1 MKKWSK
7 IMCAKF
13 VDSVEKNYCCF
24 VDLKQYWDMM
34 NTFKIHDMQYDGRND
49 YIEVTLIDLDQQLLK
64 FALPIYKCPPSV
76 KLNNT
81 LQCLRGVRQ
90 LPTWKLKMQQMII
103 NSSQQK
109 KGG

>member
-7 IMCAKF
+7 IKCCKF
-13 VDSVEKNYCCF
+13 IDSVEKNYSCF
-24 VDLKQYWDMM
+24 VDLKQYRDMI
-34 NTFKIHDMQYDGRND
+34 NAFKIHDMQFDEKNE
-49 YIEVTLIDLDQQLLK
+49 YIDATLIDLDQQLLK

-81 LQCLRGVRQ
+81 LQCLRGVRK
-90 LPTWKLKMQQMII
+90 LPTWKLEMQQMII
-103 NSSQQK
+103 NSSK